1 MGTTRTEE
9 PGSGPRRERDEGMG
23 PLDGVKVLELAEY
36 GFVPSGAGVLADWGA
51 DVVKVERLSGDP
63 LRWIIKAG
71 LLPDTGDFNFIVE
84 QGNRNKRGVA
94 IDIKTE
100 DGKKVFDKLVAWAD
114 VFITSFLASTRT
126 ALGVNPEDLQT
137 INPRLIYARGH
148 GYGPQGP
155 DADTPGF
162 DSISYW
168 ARGGIGH
175 MLSPP
180 DGQMVMQRGAMGD
193 FTAGAFLAGGIGAAL
208 YQRER
213 TGKGGIVD
221 VSLLNTAVWVLAPD
235 LVATS
240 VLGADPPR
248 YTSGSLPNPLVGGR
262 RTQDGRWLVLN
273 MMEFD
278 RYWPAFCAAI
288 ERPDLVDGERP
299 ADLHGFVDETIGAK
313 PLSHWRTHMTAAG
326 CVWSFLQAP
335 IEVLEDV
342 QVVANGYMPRHPDHD
357 RARLA
362 SSPVQFDERPVEVR
376 KGAPDVGADTDEVLA
391 EIGVAGAEVARLREA
406 GVIA

>member
-1 MGTTRTEE
+1 M
-9 PGSGPRRERDEGMG
+9 PG

-51 DVVKVERLSGDP
+51 DVVKVERLAGDP

-84 QGNRNKRGVA
+84 QGNRNKRGIA
-94 IDIKTE
+94 LDIKTD
-100 DGKKVFDKLVAWAD
+100 DGRAVFEKLVAWAD

-126 ALGVNPEDLQT
+126 KLRVDPEDLHA

-148 GYGPQGP
+148 GYGPKGP
-155 DADTPGF
+155 DADTAGF

-180 DGQMVMQRGAMGD
+180 DGPMVMQRGAMGD
-193 FTAGAFLAGGIGAAL
+193 FTGGAFLAGGIGAAL
-208 YQRER
+208 YQREK
-213 TGKGGIVD
+213 TGKGTIVD

-235 LVATS
+235 LVASS
-240 VLGADPPR
+240 VLGHEPTR
-248 YTSGSLPNPLVGGR
+248 TQTGSLPNPIVGAR
-262 RTQDGRWLVLN
+262 RTSDGRWLVLN

-278 RYWPAFCAAI
+278 RYWPAFCAALD
-288 ERPDLVDGERP
+288 RPDLVDGERP
-299 ADLHGFVDETIGAK
+299 DNLHQFVEDTIAAQ
-313 PLSHWRTHMTAAG
+313 PLEHWRKKLTDAG
-326 CVWSFLQAP
+326 CVWSFLQSP
-335 IEVLEDV
+335 VEVLEDV
-342 QVVANGYMPRHPDHD
+342 QVEANGYMPRHPDHET
-357 RARLA
+357 ARLA
-362 SSPVQFDERPVEVR
+362 ASPVQFGEQPVEIR
-376 KGAPDVGADTDEVLA
+376 KGAPDIGADTDEVLTQLGIDGG
-391 EIGVAGAEVARLREA
+391 EITRLRDA